1 MAIKKED
8 LKGLMDNIKNA
19 EAFIVTTVDK
29 DHNAGIRVYG
39 NGQELLALTCAFLDS
54 LSEKL
59 DLSHLELLM
68 LLSQIMTEDKTTKGG
83 EE

>member
-29 DHNAGIRVYG
+29 DRNAGIRVYG
-39 NGQELLALTCAFLDS
+39 NGQELLALACAFLDS
-54 LSEKL
+54 ISEKL
-59 DLSHLELLM
+59 GSSHFELLM
-68 LLSQIMTEDKTTKGG
+68 LLGQIMAEDKATKEN

>member
-8 LKGLMDNIKNA
+8 LKELIDNVKNA

-39 NGQELLALTCAFLDS
+39 NGQELLALTCVFLDS

-68 LLSQIMTEDKTTKGG
+68 LLSQIMTEDKATKEN